1 MKNKGDL
8 IKGGPDFIIEVL
20 SPGNKKYDTEKKKT
34 LYEKFG
40 VKEYFIID
48 PDNKEV
54 ITYYAVNKKFVKQVS
69 VKGKLK
75 SKLLKKVFSF

>member
-1 MKNKGDL
+1 
-8 IKGGPDFIIEVL
+8 
-20 SPGNKKYDTEKKKT
+20 
-34 LYEKFG
+34 
-40 VKEYFIID
+40 
-48 PDNKEV
+48 V